1 MTRPEHELVAEAIR
15 DAVSVMERK
24 RTVVGG
30 REHTALNAAA
40 LHGIEQAAASIAV
53 RFTAHDPTF
62 NAPKFYATCLDLDPR
77 HRREETPWPEQS

>member
-40 LHGIEQAAASIAV
+40 LHGIEQAATSIAA
-53 RFTAHDPTF
+53 RFTEQ
-62 NAPKFYATCLDLDPR
+62 DPR
-77 HRREETPWPEQS
+77 FDAVDFYHTALGISRGHQTRRNAHG